1 MTAFGLHMTM
11 VDLSRYFLL
20 TIGSSS
26 TISLVVAGKNIQSI
40 LGLFCDS
47 ITNYFPS
54 KFFSMMSLH
63 WVKSPKRISFE
74 LLCKE

>member
-1 MTAFGLHMTM
+1 MTALGLHITI
-11 VDLSRYFLL
+11 VGLSRYLL
-20 TIGSSS
+20 LRIGSIS
-26 TISLVVAGKNIQSI
+26 TISLLVAGKNMQSI
-40 LGLFCDS
+40 LGWFGDW

-63 WVKSPKRISFE
+63 WVKSPKSISFV